1 VVDIGAC
8 SNPYHADILT
18 IGELAALGGVS
29 ADTIRYYEREGL
41 LPPPPAR
48 GTVIAYTSPESR
60 SGSCSSGELSAWD
73 CDFARSAIDRGLCPC
88 GHAEDLVQRRLAEID
103 AEITRLARSRTAL
116 QHLAER
122 FPAAAC
128 PDPQGGPWA
137 CEREFIQAGGGE
149 S

>member
-1 VVDIGAC
+1 MA
-8 SNPYHADILT
+8 LT

-41 LPPPPAR
+41 LPPPP
-48 GTVIAYTSPESR
+48 R
-60 SGSCSSGELSAWD
+60 SGNGYRLYEPRIEERLLFIRGAQRMGLRLREVRELLEV
-73 CDFARSAIDRGLCPC
+73 IDRGLCPC

-103 AEITRLARSRTAL
+103 AEITRLARIRTAL

-128 PDPQGGPWA
+128 PDPQGGRWA